1 MSHSAID
8 LDRATL
14 DEMNIFLAERLEGL
28 RRCYNQRL
36 PAHVADPMQ
45 CECQPACYQGFDR
58 DWTPAQPH
66 LETLLEAM
74 CVAGYQVGTKQ
85 HPAERPRGYHCLF
98 GRPDTLD
105 YPGFDAISPLL
116 AAYRAAVGAVL
127 AAEPGGRS

>member
-8 LDRATL
+8 LNRATV
-14 DEMNIFLAERLEGL
+14 DEMNLFLAERLEGL
-28 RRCYNQRL
+28 RRCHNQRL
-36 PAHVADPMQ
+36 PAHLADPGQ
-45 CECQPACYQGFDR
+45 CQCQPACYQGFDR

-74 CVAGYQVGTKQ
+74 CSAGYRFGTKQ

-127 AAEPGGRS
+127 AAGPDGRP